1 MKVFQN
7 STLINSAVKQMWGQ
21 DAPTVQNV
29 SELVSLGEKILSS
42 DTNKE
47 QFLGVLADRI
57 KRTVIRTLD
66 NSIDMPKIFMDYES
80 YFGIM
85 QKITVRP
92 MLSQNDNSWNISEDD
107 YTSTIWE
114 INKPDVSQT
123 FFNNLSAFTIPL
135 TVPDTMLKSAFMDG
149 DMDAFIAGIFN
160 SIESSLVMLLNALA
174 HLAITN
180 LIAERVKTNKHI
192 NLLSLYN
199 SAMGTTLTTA
209 KALFDADFLRYSSMI
224 IRNYINYL
232 RHPSVLYNDGTEV
245 RATQRDN
252 MHVLMLSDFVSAFNI
267 YLQSST
273 FHNELTQLPLYDEV
287 TFWQSVGN
295 TVPSFTNNSSINI
308 IPASE
313 LNETTKTAVTQSGIV
328 CVLADRQALGTTLVE
343 DWTGA
348 DRNNR
353 ERYTN
358 YTYGANRGY
367 FNDLSE
373 NAVVFV
379 IADAETA
386 G

>member
-313 LNETTKTAVTQSGIV
+313 LNETKKTAVTQSGIV

-386 G
+386 D

>member
-21 DAPTVQNV
+21 NAPTVQNV

-92 MLSQNDNSWNISEDD
+92 TLSQNDNSWNISEDD

-313 LNETTKTAVTQSGIV
+313 LNEKTKTAVTQSGIV

-386 G
+386 D

>member
-21 DAPTVQNV
+21 NAPTVQNV

-313 LNETTKTAVTQSGIV
+313 LNETKKTAVTQSGIV

-386 G
+386 D

>member
-313 LNETTKTAVTQSGIV
+313 LNETKKTAVTQSGIV